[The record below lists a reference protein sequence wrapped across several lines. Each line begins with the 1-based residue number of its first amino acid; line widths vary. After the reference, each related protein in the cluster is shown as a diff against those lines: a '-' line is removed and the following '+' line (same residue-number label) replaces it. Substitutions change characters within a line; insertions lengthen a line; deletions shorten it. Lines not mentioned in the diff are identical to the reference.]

1 MINPLLILSLFSD
14 PSISPSTIEPPEVL
28 NSIDKKIWQCPTCNT
43 AEKKTLK
50 FLQTRGIT
58 DEYAL
63 ATVMGNIKQES
74 NFISNI
80 CEGGHRVSYHRCRS
94 GGYGLIQWTSPNR
107 YYGLGRYAKNTGGNP
122 SSIHTQLNYMITE
135 REWKDYEPV
144 LKYSGKSI
152 DYYMYYAYGWLG
164 WGIHGNRTHYAYNYL
179 DKLTRS

>member
-1 MINPLLILSLFSD
+1 MINPLLILSLFSE
-14 PSISPSTIEPPEVL
+14 PSIPPSIIDPPEVL

-107 YYGLGRYAKNTGGNP
+107 YYGLGRYAKNTGGDP
-122 SSIHTQLNYMITE
+122 SSIHTQLYYMITE
-135 REWKDYEPV
+135 REWMGY
-144 LKYSGKSI
+144 
-152 DYYMYYAYGWLG
+152 
-164 WGIHGNRTHYAYNYL
+164 
-179 DKLTRS
+179 TR